1 MTRNIYEIPGQAGK
15 LAVVTGASD
24 GLGLQIATRLASA
37 GADLVL
43 PVRNPRKGAAAVERI
58 RAAAPRASITI
69 STSRPWSRF
78 ARWATS
84 SLRTADRSTSWST
97 TPR

>member
-1 MTRNIYEIPGQAGK
+1 MTRNTYELPGQAGK

-43 PVRNPRKGAAAVERI
+43 PVRNPRKGAAAE
-58 RAAAPRASITI
+58 PGLPQPI
-69 STSRPWSRF
+69 STSRPWSRS

-84 SLRTADRSTSWST
+84 SLGTAGRSTS
-97 TPR
+97 